1 MEQKSVVVK
10 KGSDS
15 DKQRYV
21 RKSRF
26 QREGKEPAIEQTQS
40 EVGKKSWDSD
50 KASIRLK
57 EQIPAKRKGT
67 SHRADTVRSQQKG
80 TGLQRMGVKRSD
92 AEGGTEMD
100 AV

>member
-1 MEQKSVVVK
+1 MEQKSEVNK

-21 RKSRF
+21 RKSSF
-26 QREGKEPAIEQTQS
+26 QREGKGPVIDQTQS

-57 EQIPAKRKGT
+57 EQLPAR
-67 SHRADTVRSQQKG
+67 R
-80 TGLQRMGVKRSD
+80 
-92 AEGGTEMD
+92 
-100 AV
+100 